1 MCLFFT
7 GYYCIMKN
15 VYYDSYRPTTLKQPY
30 GYSSPYAMTIKTFSE
45 DDIVP
50 LHYEECF
57 EIILCDGLEGV
68 LSIEE
73 KEYHL
78 EGKQAFVVLPNAFHS
93 NHIHACAGLEYVLKV
108 PLELFSSLLD
118 LPVLCQQSGL
128 KLFEINPTCPDF
140 DDLKAAMTEILE
152 NDDHSLL
159 SMAGL
164 LHVFSVLLRHTQP
177 KIIPESYTTS
187 LNQSSLREIIRWTE
201 ENFSKPIQLSMVANK
216 LGYSK
221 YYFCSRF
228 KALTGTTYIRYLNTV
243 RISHAYKLLNAGA
256 SVTEAGIACGF
267 SDIGYFIQMF
277 KKVYGVTPKK
287 YVRDRIG
294 TSCKNHIENG
304 PDERINR

>member
-1 MCLFFT
+1 WAGNSFFFVRT
-7 GYYCIMKN
+7 CAN
-15 VYYDSYRPTTLKQPY
+15 
-30 GYSSPYAMTIKTFSE
+30 SSLSA
-45 DDIVP
+45 DIVI
-50 LHYEECF
+50 C
-57 EIILCDGLEGV
+57 
-68 LSIEE
+68 
-73 KEYHL
+73 
-78 EGKQAFVVLPNAFHS
+78 
-93 NHIHACAGLEYVLKV
+93 
-108 PLELFSSLLD
+108 
-118 LPVLCQQSGL
+118 
-128 KLFEINPTCPDF
+128 
-140 DDLKAAMTEILE
+140 
-152 NDDHSLL
+152 L
-159 SMAGL
+159 SMVL
-164 LHVFSVLLRHTQP
+164 LYLFWQYRAYFSVRYCP

-277 KKVYGVTPKK
+277 KKMYGVTPKK